1 MPFRPTENELESFV
15 KWQFL
20 ENSKQFMD
28 ASCWGAISS
37 TLIIPFRKPL
47 NSNHIS
53 LDTFWYPGPPPIFP
67 HHYCFRLQ
75 CHNFPKLPLSRIST
89 SFTFLNNFSTFPFF
103 LISVFFFTNNYHFC
117 ETRQAV
123 LDLMENGYH
132 WEKQSLLGHCE
143 NVKKMFAFVILKISA
158 AGIFCLLWMWKKLI
172 YY

>member
-1 MPFRPTENELESFV
+1 MN
-15 KWQFL
+15 
-20 ENSKQFMD
+20 

-89 SFTFLNNFSTFPFF
+89 SFTFLIIMICFPWSFFMSQCQFTRIEKHWLFLCLHFDIGIYWVWWTGFFSSLKYEVPKSQFRNLFHWVRVVKNF
-103 LISVFFFTNNYHFC
+103 ISKWTRILSFWFIHSSS
-117 ETRQAV
+117 ET
-123 LDLMENGYH
+123 G
-132 WEKQSLLGHCE
+132 
-143 NVKKMFAFVILKISA
+143 
-158 AGIFCLLWMWKKLI
+158 KL
-172 YY
+172 